1 MEKGLQG
8 PLGKGQ
14 GHFKCIKSKGQTK
27 SNMFVEVTKVH
38 MFPFVLT
45 VSLNMIEAY
54 FPLFGRLCGKRA
66 EAKPGEG
73 PGAF

>member
-1 MEKGLQG
+1 
-8 PLGKGQ
+8 
-14 GHFKCIKSKGQTK
+14 
-27 SNMFVEVTKVH
+27 MFFEVTKVH

-73 PGAF
+73 SGAF